1 MTSNLP
7 DPLDPR
13 HLRVSDAERET
24 VAERLRVAAGEG
36 RLDLEE
42 LEERITAVY
51 TAKTYA
57 DLEPITRDLPDTGAG
72 GGVPSTLPAARAGRG
87 RWLVGRK
94 PARRNTFVVMGGS
107 ENRGAWV
114 LPQRY
119 NAFAV
124 MGGIV
129 LDLREA
135 QFEGM
140 EATINASCIM
150 GGIEIVVPDGLN
162 VQVHG
167 FGFMGGYSGTPSGE
181 IDPGAPT
188 VHVRGMAFMGGVDVK
203 RKAPKEP
210 KEPKQPKE
218 LRDGDRRELDR

>member
-13 HLRVSDAERET
+13 HLRVSDAERE
-24 VAERLRVAAGEG
+24 VAAERLRVAAGEG

-51 TAKTYA
+51 SAKTYA
-57 DLEPITRDLPDTGAG
+57 DLEPVTRDLPASGDAPVRGT
-72 GGVPSTLPAARAGRG
+72 VPAARARG
-87 RWLVGRK
+87 RWIVGRK
-94 PARRNTFVVMGGS
+94 PARRTTFVLMGGS
-107 ENRGAWV
+107 ENKGAWV
-114 LPQRY
+114 VPQRY
-119 NAFAV
+119 NAFAI

-140 EATINASCIM
+140 EATINASCLM
-150 GGIEIVVPDGLN
+150 GGIEIVVPEGLN

-167 FGFMGGYSGTPSGE
+167 FGFMGGYSGTPEGE
-181 IDPGAPT
+181 IDPNAPT
-188 VHVRGMAFMGGVDVK
+188 VHVRGMAMMGGVDVK
-203 RKAPKEP
+203 RKAPKPP
-210 KEPKQPKE
+210 KESKE
-218 LRDGDRRELDR
+218 PRDRQRRELGG